1 MTGTHEETQSHQPQ
15 LSSTVTEATQSQ
27 QESPAPPSEEEAKK
41 WGTHITGAPA
51 DPTAHPD
58 NQKAASWNASDHQ
71 QIYQQPYIVYSPID
85 KPTNNPLESVIH
97 MFNSWSRKAETI
109 ARNIWHN
116 RKFHILTSQ
125 EYRIYSYMIESPS
138 YYFFA

>member
-1 MTGTHEETQSHQPQ
+1 M
-15 LSSTVTEATQSQ
+15 
-27 QESPAPPSEEEAKK
+27 
-41 WGTHITGAPA
+41 GAPA